1 MTLVTRLYVSN
12 FIKQILTF
20 YDNSNFVCF
29 FLFPLKNRIGFF
41 NFHFGFSISI
51 YSPHFLPDYP
61 HSHPD
66 FPHSHPDSPHSHPNF
81 PHSQSDSPHP
91 TLIPHIP
98 TLVPR
103 IYIIPFIPFP
113 DFPFRFLQIP
123 FYYRFAKSKT
133 KLEI

>member
-1 MTLVTRLYVSN
+1 MD
-12 FIKQILTF
+12 FLTF
-20 YDNSNFVCF
+20 ILVFSFQFIPLIF
-29 FLFPLKNRIGFF
+29 FLIIRIPTLIFRIPTLTPRIPTL
-41 NFHFGFSISI
+41 ISRI
-51 YSPHFLPDYP
+51 LNLIPRI
-61 HSHPD
+61 
-66 FPHSHPDSPHSHPNF
+66 
-81 PHSQSDSPHP
+81 P

>member
-41 NFHFGFSISI
+41 NFHFGFSIST

-66 FPHSHPDSPHSHPNF
+66 SPHSHPNS
-81 PHSQSDSPHP
+81 PHSPPDSPHP
-91 TLIPHIP
+91 YPDSPHYHP
-98 TLVPR
+98 GSPHLHHFLHSVPR
-103 IYIIPFIPFP
+103 FPIPVFT
-113 DFPFRFLQIP
+113 DSLLLQI
-123 FYYRFAKSKT
+123 RQK
-133 KLEI
+133 